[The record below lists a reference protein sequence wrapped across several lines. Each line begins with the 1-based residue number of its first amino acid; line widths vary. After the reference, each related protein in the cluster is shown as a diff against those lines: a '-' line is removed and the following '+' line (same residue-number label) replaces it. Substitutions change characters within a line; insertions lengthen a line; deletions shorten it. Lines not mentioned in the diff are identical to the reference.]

1 LETFVTKKKTAFFS
15 VQILLHKFGFKGCKI
30 LEVIFISVDLQN
42 EGKGAFGEAVIM
54 TGSRIEIL
62 ELVFKGD

>member
-1 LETFVTKKKTAFFS
+1 MSLKKDCIFFS
-15 VQILLHKFGFKGCKI
+15 TKLHKFGFKGCKI

-54 TGSRIEIL
+54 TGSRIEVL